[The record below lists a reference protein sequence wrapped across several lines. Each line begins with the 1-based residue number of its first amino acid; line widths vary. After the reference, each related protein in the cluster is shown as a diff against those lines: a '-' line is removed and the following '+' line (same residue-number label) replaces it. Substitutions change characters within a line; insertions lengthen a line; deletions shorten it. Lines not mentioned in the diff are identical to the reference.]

1 MLDVVENGTAR
12 SIRGAFVPSGKVGQT
27 PAMPLQIAGKTG
39 TGDQRFQT
47 YGPGG
52 RVISSRIVNRSATF
66 VFLLGDRY
74 FGTVTIHVRE
84 PYAVRYAFTSALAVR
99 VLRTLAPQVT
109 AMATPGSDATLLR
122 CRN

>member
-1 MLDVVENGTAR
+1 MIG
-12 SIRGAFVPSGKVGQT
+12 
-27 PAMPLQIAGKTG
+27 GKTG

-52 RVISSRIVNRSATF
+52 RVISSRSVNRSATF

-84 PYAVRYAFTSALAVR
+84 PYAARYAFTSALAVR
-99 VLRTLAPQVT
+99 VLRAVAPQVA
-109 AMATPGSDATLLR
+109 AMAAPGSTTALQR
-122 CRN
+122 CGKEEGVSSYGEPGRISPAARWHR